1 MGLGKEKHMELR
13 IAGVVKESI
22 VDGRGI
28 RYTVFTQGCPHHC
41 PGCHNPQTHDFHG
54 GKTVEVGEL
63 FEEFQKNPMLK
74 GMTFSG
80 GEPFCQPAPLA
91 ELAKLVHGMGKDVTV
106 FSGWTYE
113 QLLEKHDPQVDA
125 LLQETDVLIDG
136 PFLEEQKNL
145 ELAFRGSENQ
155 RVIDLKETRRT
166 GQLVLLD
173 V

>member
-1 MGLGKEKHMELR
+1 M
-13 IAGVVKESI
+13 
-22 VDGRGI
+22 
-28 RYTVFTQGCPHHC
+28 
-41 PGCHNPQTHDFHG
+41 
-54 GKTVEVGEL
+54 EVGEL

-80 GEPFCQPAPLA
+80 GEPFCQPEPLA
-91 ELAKLVHGMGKDVTV
+91 ELAKQVRGMGKDVTV

-155 RVIDLKETRRT
+155 RVIDLKETRRK

>member
-1 MGLGKEKHMELR
+1 MELK

-80 GEPFCQPAPLA
+80 GEPFCQPEPLA
-91 ELAKLVHGMGKDVTV
+91 ELAKQVRGMGKDVTV

-155 RVIDLKETRRT
+155 RVIDLKETRRK